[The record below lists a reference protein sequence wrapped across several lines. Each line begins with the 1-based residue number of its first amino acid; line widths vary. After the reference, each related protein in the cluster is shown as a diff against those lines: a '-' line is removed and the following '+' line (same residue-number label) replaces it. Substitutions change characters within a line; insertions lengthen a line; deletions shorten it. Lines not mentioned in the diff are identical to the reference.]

1 MRKRPTKQDSELV
14 KQLNRVSDE
23 GEMRK
28 ARLWWRDEFWPASA
42 QDYLQIE
49 KALATRKSRWLRQVT
64 SYWGMA
70 ASLVLD
76 KTLGEMAFLDPKL
89 SAEMFTVF
97 SKVRPFLKELRAQTQ
112 NPDFMANVEKVIGR
126 SKSARVRL
134 QNESRRLA
142 AIRAQRQRKH

>member
-1 MRKRPTKQDSELV
+1 
-14 KQLNRVSDE
+14 
-23 GEMRK
+23 
-28 ARLWWRDEFWPASA
+28 
-42 QDYLQIE
+42 
-49 KALATRKSRWLRQVT
+49 
-64 SYWGMA
+64 
-70 ASLVLD
+70 LD